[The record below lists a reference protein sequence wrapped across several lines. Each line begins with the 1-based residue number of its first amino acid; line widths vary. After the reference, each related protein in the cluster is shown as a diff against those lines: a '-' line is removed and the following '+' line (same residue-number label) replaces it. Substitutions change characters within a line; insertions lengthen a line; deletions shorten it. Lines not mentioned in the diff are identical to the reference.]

1 MCPFFA
7 PRFQWLN
14 ISSRFASFV
23 EGTETLTPVFQ
34 KRLLRFRK
42 LPSKLNLKKQLN
54 SNSPHIKRYRSLKR
68 RAVLKK
74 LSSCVKPVQVLPEH
88 FVQRSKR
95 SFSSYLVNMRQ

>member
-23 EGTETLTPVFQ
+23 EGTVKLTPVFQ

-88 FVQRSKR
+88 LFKEANVL
-95 SFSSYLVNMRQ
+95 FLVIW